1 MDKDTTI
8 DKICYPCLT
17 KQVYTI
23 SAFAKL
29 SKEQTERIAQ
39 VVDKGLLRSQTTPM
53 LPQHIARLVEDEVN
67 RELGMPHDHDL
78 YADLKQ
84 MSNDISLSYNEKFRQ
99 KIRESENPLEAGMH
113 IAAAGNIIDFGA
125 KNHESFNLDKE
136 LNSFDTVTFAHYDI
150 RQFKDR
156 LKASKSLLYI
166 CDNCGEIVFDML
178 LIEEIQKE
186 YPDIQ
191 ITATVRDRPIIND
204 ATLNDAAYIG
214 LDTLVRVISSGSI
227 YPGTILPE
235 TNELFQQEFASA
247 DIIISKGQGNFETLS
262 PTADAR
268 LFFLLRIKCSYMAG
282 LSGVPEDSLV
292 LMQGK
297 G

>member
-1 MDKDTTI
+1 MDTTI

-17 KQVYTI
+17 KQVDTI
-23 SAFAKL
+23 SDFAKL

-39 VVDKGLLRSQTTPM
+39 VVDDGLLRSQTTPM
-53 LPQHIARLVEDEVN
+53 LPQHIARLVEDALN

-78 YADLKQ
+78 YAELKQ
-84 MSNDISLSYNEKFRQ
+84 MSNDISLSYNGKFRQ
-99 KIRESENPLEAGMH
+99 KIRESDNPLETGMH

-191 ITATVRDRPIIND
+191 ITAAVRDRPIIND

-214 LDTLVRVISSGSI
+214 LNTLVRVISSGSI

-235 TNELFQQEFASA
+235 TSELFQQEFTSA

-262 PTADAR
+262 PLADTR

-282 LSGVPEDSLV
+282 FSGVPEDSLV